1 MCDIVKYEST
11 SGVIPKRIMPM
22 SCITVVHKLKIIA
35 VNSGFF
41 LYQMCTWKWLK
52 IKFLMLQCI
61 NFNCT
66 KWFIWG

>member
-11 SGVIPKRIMPM
+11 SVLIAKRIMAM
-22 SCITVVHKLKIIA
+22 SCITAVHKLKIIA

-52 IKFLMLQCI
+52 IKFLKLECYHFLVHKI
-61 NFNCT
+61 FT
-66 KWFIWG
+66 F